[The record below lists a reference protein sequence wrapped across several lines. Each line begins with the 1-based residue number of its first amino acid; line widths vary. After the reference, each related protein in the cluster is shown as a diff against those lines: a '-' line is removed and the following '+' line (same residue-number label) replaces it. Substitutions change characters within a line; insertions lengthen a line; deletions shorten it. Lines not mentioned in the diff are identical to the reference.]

1 MGFLDVITLPVR
13 LTVAATQATLGM
25 GQLVASDG
33 PIRRKGGYVDQ
44 IAVLVGPGGLAEQF
58 NKLIADPNG
67 PVALLQRLA
76 AVTAEDRP
84 LGKAMAPGGALD
96 RILADDG
103 VAHRLTEPG
112 SAMDRFLGEGGGL
125 DVLVAE
131 GGPLD
136 RLLASGGALDRIT
149 AKGGALDRILS
160 EEGALDRITAEGG
173 VMDRILGDDGLA
185 DRLLADDGF
194 IEKLTADGGTLDQ
207 LIGLGET
214 IERLQEA
221 VVALNGIVEPLSDLV
236 GRIPGGRR
244 GAKRTMRGS
253 EIYTQLEHDGS

>member
-13 LTVAATQATLGM
+13 LTVAATEATLGM
-25 GQLVASDG
+25 GQLFAAEG

-44 IAVLVGPGGLAEQF
+44 IAALVGPGGLADQL
-58 NKLIADPNG
+58 NKLLADPNG

-76 AVTAEDRP
+76 AVTADDRP
-84 LGKAMAPGGALD
+84 LGKALAQGGALD

-112 SAMDRFLGEGGGL
+112 SALDRFLGEGGGL

-136 RLLASGGALDRIT
+136 RLLGSGGALDRIT
-149 AKGGALDRILS
+149 AEGGALDRILS

-173 VMDRILGDDGLA
+173 ALDRILSDDGLA
-185 DRLLADDGF
+185 DRLLAEDGF
-194 IEKLTADGGTLDQ
+194 LEKLTADGGTLDQ

-221 VVALNGIVEPLSDLV
+221 VVALNSIVEPLSDLV
-236 GRIPGGRR
+236 GRIPGSRR
-244 GAKRTMRGS
+244 SAKRPMRGS